1 MNMITCIQ
9 ILSSCIIIYWM
20 RITTPCI
27 LISNPCAHLRRCSW
41 HCNYIWVFNTIHVIN
56 TCSSFEVILYDKLFF
71 AVSHQRNFVTI
82 IFKGYI
88 SNRNWCIFIRTLDC
102 LKKIWDFSANNFNVW
117 CLYSGRTFFLWR
129 CNGSAIHID
138 SSAPNTRP

>member
-41 HCNYIWVFNTIHVIN
+41 HCNYMWVFNKMILIN
-56 TCSSFEVILYDKLFF
+56 TCSSFEVILYDKFFF
-71 AVSHQRNFVTI
+71 AVFPQHNIAII

-88 SNRNWCIFIRTLDC
+88 SNRSWWIFNSTIIDCII
-102 LKKIWDFSANNFNVW
+102 KIWDLSANNFHVW
-117 CLYSGRTFFLWR
+117 CHYSSITFSLWR

-138 SSAPNTRP
+138 SS